1 MGRRGMHR
9 FGCGKF
15 EKEICEKAE
24 QAFEN
29 KSSFFI
35 GSHPMAGSEKAGME
49 FASAELLSQKNV
61 SLPLPKIPVRM
72 KLIKLACYGSDLV
85 WR

>member
-1 MGRRGMHR
+1 MTDVGSL
-9 FGCGKF
+9 K
-15 EKEICEKAE
+15 KEICEKGE

-29 KSSFFI
+29 KSSSFI

-61 SLPLPKIPVRM
+61 SSPLPKRTLRII
-72 KLIKLACYGSDLV
+72 LIKLACYGSDLV